1 MGSPYN
7 NPTTPT
13 TSQQSTSSTVRMS
26 SLSAY
31 GEGAVVAKVD
41 SPNTVLAQ
49 VKRRNQLVTPEMVYA
64 RATKPFSYADGY
76 HYLINYVQQK

>member
-13 TSQQSTSSTVRMS
+13 ASQQPNSNTVRIS